1 MPSKVIL
8 DMPRKDF
15 QNAFQTASRAVSYK
29 KGGGPGN
36 HVLIRTNAQEGTAW
50 FYGTNVETTIRHRV
64 GCETAESH
72 VVMFDQQLLSDLLA
86 ASDGEN
92 VRLSWN
98 GRYNYTY
105 LCGNTEAEFRTVDPD
120 QFPMPR
126 IDHEVIVS
134 FSGERFR
141 TVARQLDVVNA
152 GEQGGFRMYKAE
164 DGQLWFEAYDLTGGF
179 VRVKLGSY
187 TVFAEEANIDYIML
201 NKSVRVAAD
210 VFGDKSESVR
220 LLASKNE
227 HVGTVILDGQ
237 DTTVIV
243 RLFAANWPPMHL
255 AFEGAIPAWIEAD
268 RKDWIQGLTLMQL
281 LSDTD
286 LRGGK
291 FEVIRFFLDMR
302 PGGAT
307 VRTYNKGGRHESKRE
322 LTVTATMAADE
333 LSYLLSSSYILSAM
347 NTLKAKRVRV
357 GFAHHAVK
365 PIITGC
371 AVWSE
376 EDPQVEWRFPG
387 FTTPVV
393 EDKKT
398 KEGGLTNTR
407 AVW

>member
-1 MPSKVIL
+1 MASKVIL

-64 GCETAESH
+64 GCDTAESH
-72 VVMFDQQLLSDLLA
+72 VVMFDQQLLNDLLA
-86 ASDGEN
+86 ASDGET
-92 VRLSWN
+92 VRLSWS
-98 GRYNYTY
+98 GRYNYSY
-105 LCGNTEAEFRTVDPD
+105 LCGNTEAEFKTVDPD

-126 IDHEVIVS
+126 IDHEVVVS

-152 GEQGGFRMYKAE
+152 GEQGGFRFFKAG
-164 DGQLWFEAYDLTGGF
+164 DGQLWFEAYDMSGGF

-187 TVFAEEANIDYIML
+187 TIFDEEASIDYIML

-220 LLASKNE
+220 LLASKNPNI
-227 HVGTVILDGQ
+227 GTVILDGQ

-255 AFEGAIPAWIEAD
+255 AFEGASPYWVEAD
-268 RKDWIQGLTLMQL
+268 RKDWLQGLTLMQL

-291 FEVIRFFLDMR
+291 VEFIRFFLDMK
-302 PGGAT
+302 PDGAR
-307 VRTYNKGGRHESKRE
+307 VRTYNKGGKQESKRE
-322 LTVTATMAADE
+322 LTTTAIQASGDC
-333 LSYLLSSSYILSAM
+333 SYLLSSSYIQAAI
-347 NTLKAKRVRV
+347 NTLKVKRVKV
-357 GFAHHAVK
+357 GFVYHATKQV
-365 PIITGC
+365 ITGC
-371 AVWSE
+371 AVWSD

-387 FTTPVV
+387 FTVPIT
-393 EDKKT
+393 EKK
-398 KEGGLTNTR
+398 E
-407 AVW
+407 AEV